1 MRDIIKMIVVLT
13 IIATVMGSILS
24 VMEGNLRA
32 SIEYSK
38 LKFVKGPAVLA
49 VLTGYENDPVKDVIK
64 VVMLEEKGGSKITK
78 SIFMAKKN
86 GKTFAV
92 AFELMGKGYNG
103 KIGVMIGIDLKTG
116 HLTGMRLTTHV
127 ETPGLGSRATEP
139 KFYDQFSEL
148 EPKDVALSAKGGK
161 IDAISGATNTST
173 GVVEAV
179 KEGLELFSRTK
190 DKIISAI
197 GPV

>member
-1 MRDIIKMIVVLT
+1 MIVVLT

-24 VMEGNLRA
+24 IMEGNLRA

-64 VVMLEEKGGSKITK
+64 GVVLEEKGGSEIPK
-78 SIFMAKKN
+78 SIFVAKKN

-92 AFELMGKGYNG
+92 AFEIIGKGYNG

-116 HLTGMRLTTHV
+116 NLTGMRVTTHV
-127 ETPGLGSRATEP
+127 ETPGLGARATEP
-139 KFYDQFSEL
+139 KFYDQFSGL
-148 EPKDVALSAKGGK
+148 EPQDVALSADGGK
-161 IDAISGATNTST
+161 IDAISGATNTSI
-173 GVVEAV
+173 GVVGAV
-179 KEGLELFSRTK
+179 KEGLELYARSK
-190 DKIISAI
+190 EKIMSAI

>member
-1 MRDIIKMIVVLT
+1 MIVVLT

-24 VMEGNLRA
+24 ITEGNLRA

-64 VVMLEEKGGSKITK
+64 GVMLEEKEGSKITK
-78 SIFMAKKN
+78 SIFVAKKN

-92 AFELMGKGYNG
+92 AFELIGKGYNG
-103 KIGVMIGIDLKTG
+103 KIGVMIGIDIKTG
-116 HLTGMRLTTHV
+116 QLTGMRLTTHV
-127 ETPGLGSRATEP
+127 ETPGLGSKATEP
-139 KFYDQFSEL
+139 TFYDQFSGL
-148 EPKDVALSAKGGK
+148 EPEDVDLSAEGGK
-161 IDAISGATNTST
+161 IDAISGATNTSI
-173 GVVEAV
+173 GVVGAV

-190 DKIISAI
+190 DNIMSAI